1 METKSKESQQ
11 KAYLAYIENHVSN
24 VYKVYQ
30 QIKGDLKSII
40 TLTDDEWK
48 TLEHNILEHDAS
60 KYSDEEFEPYRAHF
74 YPVDEDE
81 KKSSEEAF
89 EEAWKHHYSV
99 NPHHWN
105 YWLTNAEG
113 NPGNV
118 LEMDKIYLIEMICDW
133 MAMSLVKGGTAKSY
147 YEEHRWGISLHLN
160 TREDL
165 EYLLDCL
172 ANKKIEK

>member
-48 TLEHNILEHDAS
+48 TLERNILEHDAS

-81 KKSSEEAF
+81 KNSSKEAF

-105 YWLTNAEG
+105 YWMTNAEG

-133 MAMSLVKGGTAKSY
+133 MAMALVKGGTAKSY
-147 YEEHRWGISLHLN
+147 YEENRWKISLHNN

-172 ANKKIEK
+172 ANKKVE